1 MIIRELSEF
10 HDPRALETWSTARML
25 FQKYMAVNE
34 KMSPP
39 FVILQELLFLFVDT
53 CFHPTAAF
61 CCWLPALRESLVWT
75 QHLTRRRPHMVIYNC
90 REVFCTGSLLA
101 LRQTTYLIVF
111 LPKCEC
117 QFTRWSGSTKPHHSS
132 SDTPRTE
139 IFGLHTTVT
148 HENAYIEPQAQRWKT
163 HITRSTH
170 SLPVHTCAC
179 PSISRHP
186 REKIGTLLVSL
197 PLSLSLSPKLV

>member
-10 HDPRALETWSTARML
+10 HDPRALETWSTASML

-39 FVILQELLFLFVDT
+39 FVILQELLFLFVRYL
-53 CFHPTAAF
+53 FSPNSSV
-61 CCWLPALRESLVWT
+61 L
-75 QHLTRRRPHMVIYNC
+75 
-90 REVFCTGSLLA
+90 LLA
-101 LRQTTYLIVF
+101 PRLEGKFGLNSRSYKKKTTHGQIQLQGGILCRLLIGTETNYIF
-111 LPKCEC
+111 DREC

-163 HITRSTH
+163 HHTIDPQSTRTH
-170 SLPVHTCAC
+170 MRLPIYLQALQGEN
-179 PSISRHP
+179 RHN
-186 REKIGTLLVSL
+186 LAS
-197 PLSLSLSPKLV
+197 LSLSLLLSLSLT